1 MSKES
6 TRLSRLGV
14 LAPAALSACMD
25 ASVLAVPAAGAIVS
39 TVLKE
44 LSKAFMLKKWFHG
57 IMSAKDA
64 EQLIMEKG
72 RNGSFLVRESLT
84 HPGEYVLSVRVR
96 GRVSHVMIRRQI
108 SPETKSSLKRIS
120 MKYGTDPQIQ
130 YRLRCRVTYSGRT
143 HSLPLFHEEVK

>member
-1 MSKES
+1 MAKKSP
-6 TRLSRLGV
+6 RLSRLGV

-57 IMSAKDA
+57 TMSAKEA
-64 EQLIMEKG
+64 EVLIMERG

-84 HPGEYVLSVRVR
+84 HPGQYVLSVRGR
-96 GRVSHVMIRRQI
+96 GRVSHVMIRKQ
-108 SPETKSSLKRIS
+108 
-120 MKYGTDPQIQ
+120 
-130 YRLRCRVTYSGRT
+130 VSGRIRIG
-143 HSLPLFHEEVK
+143 L

>member
-1 MSKES
+1 MSKDGP
-6 TRLSRLGV
+6 RLSRLGV

-57 IMSAKDA
+57 IMSAKEA
-64 EQLIMEKG
+64 ENLIMAKG
-72 RNGSFLVRESLT
+72 RNGSFLVRESQT

-96 GRVSHVMIRRQI
+96 GRVSHVMIRRQEI
-108 SPETKSSLKRIS
+108 KLHYVYSRLK
-120 MKYGTDPQIQ
+120 MLVVQACLDM
-130 YRLRCRVTYSGRT
+130 RT
-143 HSLPLFHEEVK
+143 T